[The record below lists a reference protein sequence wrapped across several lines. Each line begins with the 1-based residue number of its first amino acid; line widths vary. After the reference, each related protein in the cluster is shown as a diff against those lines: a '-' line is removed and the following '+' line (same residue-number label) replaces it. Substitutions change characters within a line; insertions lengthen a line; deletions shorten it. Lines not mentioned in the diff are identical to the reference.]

1 MQRDEEDFL
10 FAQEM
15 EQSRRRFEDAMR
27 VREMAQRAQ
36 LYRDFEAAHARWI
49 ILITVSAQLRDACRR
64 ARDEAAQLRQG
75 VRFERTVA
83 SQLVRL
89 NR

>member
-15 EQSRRRFEDAMR
+15 AQSRRRFEDAMR
-27 VREMAQRAQ
+27 LREMAQRAL
-36 LYRDFEAAHARWI
+36 LYRDLEAARARCI
-49 ILITVSAQLRDACRR
+49 VLITASAQLRDACRR
-64 ARDEAAQLRQG
+64 AREEAAQLRQG

-83 SQLVRL
+83 WELVRR
-89 NR
+89 NP

>member
-27 VREMAQRAQ
+27 RHESAQHAM
-36 LYRDFEAAHARWI
+36 LYRDFEAAHARCI
-49 ILITVSAQLRDACRR
+49 VLITASAQLRDACRR
-64 ARDEAAQLRQG
+64 AREEAAQLRQG
-75 VRFERTVA
+75 VRFERTIA
-83 SQLVRL
+83 SQLVRR
-89 NR
+89 NP